1 MLRFGK
7 IKAAKEEFYGANK
20 PIKILDVDV
29 DNIVI
34 SKVFETKNNQVF
46 DWYLDEVIGPLVLIM
61 SEMSRYVK
69 NLIRVEIR
77 TKIIN

>member
-7 IKAAKEEFYGANK
+7 IKAAKEEFYRANK

-34 SKVFETKNNQVF
+34 SKLFETKNN
-46 DWYLDEVIGPLVLIM
+46 
-61 SEMSRYVK
+61 
-69 NLIRVEIR
+69 
-77 TKIIN
+77 